1 MSPARGCDRR
11 RGWRSSSSS
20 SARGTAEASL
30 LACCS
35 EAMLC
40 GALASHPGSPPSC
53 AVTAPCPAPE
63 GLGWHRDTSRG
74 DLGCPPPC
82 CPAAGSPRGAAV
94 TARGVRVPHKSG
106 GVAQAQVALSCTRG
120 GMTGQIAVAQSYQ
133 GVQQGK
139 GTPSPTF
146 SCFLLHP
153 EVCFSL
159 PRSRKDEQKAACLKD
174 ARFPLPLVS
183 QSAQRQQVW
192 CCWSFWKSPA
202 SASFVWWPRP
212 APVVQLVA
220 FGKRRAG
227 RQSSSSSVLMC
238 V

>member
-1 MSPARGCDRR
+1 MARRRRHSSPAAQRPCCAAPWPAIRVLLPPVLSQRPAPHLRGWGGTGSPHGGTSAVPLPAAPPRDRR
-11 RGWRSSSSS
+11 K
-20 SARGTAEASL
+20 
-30 LACCS
+30 
-35 EAMLC
+35 
-40 GALASHPGSPPSC
+40 
-53 AVTAPCPAPE
+53 
-63 GLGWHRDTSRG
+63 
-74 DLGCPPPC
+74 
-82 CPAAGSPRGAAV
+82 GAAV
-94 TARGVRVPHKSG
+94 TAWGVRVPHKSG

-120 GMTGQIAVAQSYQ
+120 GMTGQIALTQSYQ

-220 FGKRRAG
+220 FGKHRAG
-227 RQSSSSSVLMC
+227 RQSSSSSVLAC